1 MNDSVPVPRTCT
13 EIGEDGNDADGNE
26 RTALA
31 FEKFRDVEAYV
42 LLGAPGAGKTTTFK
56 QEAACSDACHV
67 TARDFI
73 TFDDRPEWHGKMLF
87 IDGLDE
93 MRAGSSDGRTTL
105 DKIRN
110 KLDQLGRPRFRLS
123 CREADWFGA
132 NDRNNLKDVSPKKR
146 ITVLHLDPLTDENIR
161 EILNNT
167 IDDPESF
174 INEARRR
181 GLEALL
187 ENPQSLWMLTKAF
200 SKRQWPETRAKT
212 FEMACKTLLREH
224 NEEHRV
230 ARRDGVDIPSLLEI
244 AGRLCAIQL
253 LTDKAGYTLPGTE
266 SNPEYPDLEEI
277 HGSDR
282 AALRHVLGT
291 KLFEAPAEGRAKPV
305 HRHIAE
311 FLGGR
316 YLAGLV
322 ENGLPVGRI
331 LALITGDD
339 GGVVSNLR
347 GLSAWLATHS
357 PPTSRRDIIERDPIG
372 TVLYGDV
379 GNFSVEEKRRLL
391 NGLVRESQNGL
402 PDWRNPRFGDLATR
416 EMRDVFREMLTSAKR
431 DEPHQRLVMV
441 LVKVLRYGTV
451 ILELKDV
458 VLRVVRDKSWYPSI
472 RKQALYSLLSQRTNA
487 ELRMKL
493 LTDVHEGSVSDPDG
507 DSLGLLLMKLL
518 RDVHEGSVPDRDGDL
533 LGLLLDALYPSWLS
547 ASDILQY
554 LQMPGNGDGA
564 YHRYFWNN
572 VANRLK
578 NAERAELLDRLVEQR
593 LKLRKN
599 ILEHQEP
606 ENPAIKLPSRL
617 LAGFLNESHEDI
629 APERLF
635 GWLGLAALDF
645 EDFPL
650 SNPSTRFQDQDSV
663 QQIRNWL
670 TTHPETHKAMIALC
684 VEDCRG
690 KGRLF
695 RTPRPPD
702 FGSWYLEQ
710 AMRATDD
717 TAATW
722 YIREAADS
730 AHAEGAIRQPIEE
743 LLAHH
748 PFLEK
753 AFRDRLSEREQ
764 QNTTHDGEED
774 NHPASPEL
782 LKFRDEVKKHIPALR
797 ENRCPPRLLDRL
809 AKAYFG
815 LSSDVD
821 GNTPEKNRLHNLL
834 EDDDLVETTLA
845 AFRDS
850 INRSDVPTDTEILRL
865 REENRR
871 HLLEH
876 PCLAGLK
883 RSQPEGLFDEK
894 QMRQALAFYYNSQA
908 LLYDGRP
915 DPRWYQRLLANHP
928 EMVSRVLVEFVR
940 SDIRRKREHCF
951 AVNNLA
957 FLEEYR
963 AVARLAV
970 PPLLKSFPVRCTSSQ
985 LGILNVLLTAALR
998 HCEENA
1004 FVALI
1009 EHKLSLSS
1017 LDVAQRV
1024 YWLATGLFASPA
1036 RYRPKIEA
1044 YLSGHE
1050 RRIRHLAVFLT
1061 DYNDRSTWST
1071 LLSRLDVQTLA
1082 LLIRLVGGSYRPLPD
1097 STAQMRPAE
1106 LVTAIIY
1113 QLATLPSPDATTA
1126 LESLSSDE
1134 ALHSWRSGLVNAAL
1148 QQRAVRRETNF
1159 QHQDIP
1165 TVLRTLDNLAPANA
1179 ADLAALTT
1187 DILSKI
1193 ARRIRDGNTSDWR
1206 QYWNVNSHNQPE
1218 CPKPEDA
1225 CRDALLSDLQL
1236 RLQPL
1241 GIDAQPEGRYAND
1254 NRADIRVTYGD
1265 FNVPVEIKRNN
1276 HRDLWHAIKE
1286 QLIAKYTRDPGA
1298 DGRGIYLVFWFG
1310 TEECQKPLSGRR
1322 PGSASK
1328 LEEHLRNMLSE
1339 EEQAKISIL
1348 VIDVSKCE
1356 NEG

>member
-13 EIGEDGNDADGNE
+13 EIGEDGNVRKNADGNK

-31 FEKFRDVEAYV
+31 FEEFRDVEAYV

-73 TFDDRPEWHGKMLF
+73 TFNDRPEWEDDKTLF

-93 MRAGSSDGRTTL
+93 MRARSSDGRTTL
-105 DKIRN
+105 DEIRK

-132 NDRNNLKDVSPKKR
+132 NDRNNLKTVSPNGR
-146 ITVLHLDPLTDENIR
+146 ITVLRLDPLTDENIR
-161 EILNNT
+161 KILSNT
-167 IDDPESF
+167 IDNPESF
-174 INEARRR
+174 INEARRQ

-187 ENPQSLWMLTKAF
+187 ENPQGLWMLANAV
-200 SKRQWPETRAKT
+200 SNEQWPETLSKT
-212 FEMACKTLLREH
+212 FEMACRKLLPER
-224 NEEHRV
+224 NQEHRL
-230 ARRDGVDIPSLLEI
+230 ATQPSPSIDDLLDA
-244 AGRLCAIQL
+244 AGRLCAVQL
-253 LTDKAGYTLPGTE
+253 LTDKAGYTLLDTE
-266 SNPEYPDLEEI
+266 SSHEYPGLEEI
-277 HGSDR
+277 HDSDR
-282 AALRHVLGT
+282 SVRHVLGT
-291 KLFEAPAEGRAKPV
+291 KLFKAPAEGRAEPV

-316 YLAGLV
+316 YLAGLI

-331 LALITGDD
+331 LALMTGDG
-339 GGVVSNLR
+339 GGVISNLR

-357 PPTSRRDIIERDPIG
+357 PTSRRDIIDGDPIG

-379 GNFSVEEKRRLL
+379 RNFSVEEKRRLL
-391 NGLVRESQNGL
+391 DGLVCESQKNPLLFGL

-416 EMRDVFREMLTSAKR
+416 EMREVFREMLTSAKR

-441 LVKVLRYGTV
+441 LVKVLRHGTV
-451 ILELKDV
+451 TPEMTDV
-458 VLRVVRDKSWYPSI
+458 VLGVVRDNSWYPGI
-472 RKQALYSLLSQRTNA
+472 REQALASLLSQGINA
-487 ELRMKL
+487 ESTMKL
-493 LTDVHEGSVSDPDG
+493 LT
-507 DSLGLLLMKLL
+507 
-518 RDVHEGSVPDRDGDL
+518 DVHEGSVPDRDGDL
-533 LGLLLDALYPSWLS
+533 LGLLLDDLYPSRLS

-554 LQMPGNGDGA
+554 LQMPGNGYGM
-564 YHRYFWNN
+564 YRYFWNN
-572 VANRLK
+572 VANRLT

-593 LKLRKN
+593 LELREN
-599 ILEHQEP
+599 VREHQEP
-606 ENPAIKLPSRL
+606 ENPAIRLPSRL

-645 EDFPL
+645 EDVPL
-650 SNPSTRFQDQDSV
+650 PYSSTRFQDQDSV

-670 TTHPETHKAMIALC
+670 NAHPETYKAMIALC

-690 KGRLF
+690 KERFDRCVDMKYSRRLF
-695 RTPRPPD
+695 CTSPPPD
-702 FGSWYLEQ
+702 FGFWYSEQ

-722 YIREAADS
+722 YIRKAAVS
-730 AHAEGAIRQPIEE
+730 THAEGAIRQTIEE
-743 LLAHH
+743 RLARH
-748 PFLEK
+748 PSLKK
-753 AFRDRLSEREQ
+753 AFRDRLSECEQ
-764 QNTTHDGEED
+764 HNTTHDGEED

-797 ENRCPPRLLDRL
+797 ENRCPPRLLDTL

-815 LSSDVD
+815 LLSDVD
-821 GNTPEKNRLHNLL
+821 GNTPENRLHNLL

-850 INRSDVPTDTEILRL
+850 INRGDVPTDTEILRL

-871 HLLEH
+871 HPLEH
-876 PCLAGLK
+876 PCLAGLE

-908 LLYDGRP
+908 LLYARSSEP
-915 DPRWYQRLLANHP
+915 AWYQRLLANHP
-928 EMVSRVLVEFVR
+928 EMVSKVLVEFVR
-940 SDIRRKREHCF
+940 SDIRRKKEHCF

-957 FLEEYR
+957 FSEEYK

-1024 YWLATGLFASPA
+1024 YWLAAGLFASPA

-1050 RRIRHLAVFLT
+1050 RRIRHLAGFLP
-1061 DYNDRSTWST
+1061 DYYNARSTWST
-1071 LLSRLDVQTLA
+1071 LLGRLDVQALA
-1082 LLIRLVGGSYRPLPD
+1082 LLIRLVGGSYRPSPD
-1097 STAQMRPAE
+1097 FITQMRPTK
-1106 LVTAIIY
+1106 LVIALIS

-1193 ARRIRDGNTSDWR
+1193 AGRIRDGNTSDWR

-1254 NRADIRVTYGD
+1254 KRADIRVTYGD
-1265 FNVPVEIKRNN
+1265 FNVPAEIKRNN

-1286 QLIAKYTRDPGA
+1286 QLIAQYTRDPGA

-1310 TEECQKPLSGRR
+1310 AECQRPPSGPR

-1328 LEEHLRNMLSE
+1328 LEELLRNMLSE